1 MMNWKDIDQKQVITI
16 LLCTIGTFL
25 LSIIR
30 VQVDANTSAIGAV
43 NAYASLQDAGII
55 ASVMALGSPWGI
67 IASVVGIVIG
77 DIVMGSKSFIIG
89 NIIIRSLMALFALA
103 FAAKVDDWKKSFV
116 VAGVMEGIMLALF
129 LVYDFVIIREF
140 AVVGVTLLMQ
150 LAQAVVCTL
159 VGAVV
164 LRYMPVMQ
172 PDKMLEIRRPV
183 N

>member
-1 MMNWKDIDQKQVITI
+1 MDWKNIDKRQLIAI
-16 LLCTIGTFL
+16 LLCAVGTFI

-30 VQVDANTSAIGAV
+30 AQVDANTSAIGAV
-43 NAYASLQDAGII
+43 NAYASLQDAGILV
-55 ASVMALGSPWGI
+55 SVMALGSPWGI
-67 IASVVGIVIG
+67 IAPVVGIVIG

-103 FAAKVDDWKKSFV
+103 FAAKVDDWKKSFA

-129 LVYDFVIIREF
+129 LVYDLVIIREF
-140 AVVGVTLLMQ
+140 AVVGITLLMQ
-150 LAQAVVCTL
+150 LAQAVVCTIL
-159 VGAVV
+159 GAVV

-183 N
+183 D